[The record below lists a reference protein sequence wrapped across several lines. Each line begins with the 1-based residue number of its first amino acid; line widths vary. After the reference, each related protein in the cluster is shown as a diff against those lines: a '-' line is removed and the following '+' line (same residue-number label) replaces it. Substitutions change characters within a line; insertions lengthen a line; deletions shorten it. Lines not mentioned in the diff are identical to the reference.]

1 MNLVARVGEKIWGI
15 FANFQKKGVE
25 KNRDWHD
32 WSILLPKMDQHKNQ
46 FVYVFFSLGEAKKSE
61 VLGWCYIC
69 NDNPNCTKLSA

>member
-46 FVYVFFSLGEAKKSE
+46 FVYVFFFPWRGEKVRSARL
-61 VLGWCYIC
+61 VLY
-69 NDNPNCTKLSA
+69 L